1 MYKILFFLE
10 KKLGAA
16 FLRLYR
22 KTLKFKVIN
31 QEASDHIRCI
41 YMFWHRNLLLMTL
54 QRIDHG
60 AAVMVSSSKDG
71 ELIAGPLSELGY
83 VPVRGSSSRQG
94 SRAMLEM
101 IKASRQISL
110 AITPDGPKGP
120 VYTIHPGVFQ
130 IALLAKIPIVPVAVH
145 ANREWL
151 FNSWDKFRFPKP
163 LARISVVYSDP
174 LYVNHK
180 DDFDATE
187 MQIRAFLSEQER
199 KLTGDV
205 T

>member
-1 MYKILFFLE
+1 MHKILFFLE
-10 KKLGAA
+10 KKLGA
-16 FLRLYR
+16 FLLRLLR

-31 QEASDHIRCI
+31 QDASDHIRCI
-41 YMFWHRNLLLMTL
+41 YMFWHRNLLILTL

-71 ELIAGPLSELGY
+71 ELIAGPLSELGFT
-83 VPVRGSSSRQG
+83 PVRGSTTRQG

-101 IKASRQISL
+101 IKASKTDSL

-120 VYTIHPGVFQ
+120 VYSIQPGVFQ

-145 ANREWL
+145 TDREWL

-163 LARISVVYSDP
+163 LARINVIYSDP
-174 LYVNHK
+174 IPVTNK
-180 DDFDATE
+180 DDFEAVE
-187 MQIRAFLSEQER
+187 KQIRAFLSEQER
-199 KLTGDV
+199 ILTGKI

>member
-1 MYKILFFLE
+1 MHKILFYLE

-22 KTLKFKVIN
+22 KTLRFKVIN
-31 QEASDHIRCI
+31 QASSDHIRCI
-41 YMFWHRNLLLMTL
+41 YMTWHRNLLILTL

-60 AAVMVSSSKDG
+60 AAVLVSSSKDG

-83 VPVRGSSSRQG
+83 TTVRGSTTRQG

-101 IKASRQISL
+101 IKAGKTGSL

-120 VYTIHPGVFQ
+120 VHTIQPGVFQ
-130 IALLAKIPIVPVAVH
+130 IALLSKIPIVPIAVH
-145 ANREWL
+145 ADREWL

-163 LARISVVYSDP
+163 LARLDIIYSDP
-174 LYVNHK
+174 IPVNSK
-180 DDFDATE
+180 DDFKSAE
-187 MQIRAFLSEQER
+187 KQIRAFMREHER
-199 KLTGDV
+199 KLTGD
-205 T
+205 